1 MPVSVAIES
10 TKKLDYPAAVQ
21 RAMGLADFERG
32 THSPGHSTFHLERI
46 SRLLERLG
54 NPHLAVP
61 TVHVA
66 GTKGKGSTA
75 AMIASILSTAGMR
88 VGLYTSPS
96 LHTVTERVRVGM
108 EPIRQEDFAG
118 LVERMWPEVEWVGE
132 HGGYGPLMYFEFLT
146 ALAFRH
152 FSETNADFQ
161 VIEVGLGGRLDAT
174 NVVHPTVSVIT
185 SISLD
190 HTSVLGDTLPQIASE
205 KAGIVKDEVPVVV
218 APQDEAALATIQR
231 IAFDRG
237 SPMIEVG
244 NALSWQPHQSDLDGQ
259 TFSVRGLRDTYEIT
273 LPLIGD
279 YQQEN
284 AATAIAAAETL
295 IDAEHPLTK
304 ADILD
309 GLRNVR
315 WPGRFQVLRRDGP
328 QVIADGAHNPYSM
341 RRFVEALTRHV
352 DYEHSL
358 VVFGAVSGHSAV
370 GMLEELAKLD
380 PTVISVQSRHPKAAS
395 VEEIAEA
402 AQAAGVSAVMEHG
415 GVGTATRR
423 ALARAG
429 KGDAVIGTGS
439 LSVVGE
445 MIEELEGVE
454 PELYPYLKGVN
465 RRNGRQG

>member
-1 MPVSVAIES
+1 MGVAIQ
-10 TKKLDYPAAVQ
+10 TTNKLDYPAAVR

-32 THSPGHSTFHLERI
+32 THSPRHSTFHLERI

-75 AMIASILSTAGMR
+75 AMIASILSAAGLR

-108 EPIRQEDFAG
+108 KPIAQEDFAS
-118 LVERMWPEVEWVGE
+118 LVERMWPQVEWVGE
-132 HGGYGPLMYFEFLT
+132 HGGFGPLMYFEFLT
-146 ALAFRH
+146 ALAFQH

-174 NVVHPTVSVIT
+174 NVVQPAVSVIT

-190 HTSVLGDTLPQIASE
+190 HTSVLGDTIPLIAAE
-205 KAGIVKDEVPVVV
+205 KAGIVKDGVPVVV
-218 APQDEAALATIQR
+218 APQNSEALDTIRR
-231 IAFDRG
+231 IAMERS
-237 SPMIEVG
+237 SPIVDVG
-244 NALSWQPHQSDLDGQ
+244 HELSWQSHGADLDGQ
-259 TFSVRGLRDTYEIT
+259 TFSVQGLQDTYEVS

-284 AATAIAAAETL
+284 ASTAIAAAESL
-295 IDAEHPLTK
+295 INAGYPLTRS
-304 ADILD
+304 DVLD

-315 WPGRFQVLRRDGP
+315 WPGRFQVLRRDRP
-328 QVIADGAHNPYSM
+328 PVVADGAHNPYSM
-341 RRFVEALTRHV
+341 RRFVEALARYV
-352 DYEHSL
+352 EFEHL
-358 VVFGAVSGHSAV
+358 FVVFGAVRGHSALE
-370 GMLEELAKLD
+370 MLEELAALD
-380 PTVISVQSRHPKAAS
+380 PTVIAVQSRHPKAAT

-402 AQAAGVSAVMEHG
+402 AQAAGVSMAMEHR
-415 GVGTATRR
+415 GVGMATRR
-423 ALARAG
+423 SLSLATN
-429 KGDAVIGTGS
+429 KDAVIGTGS

-445 MIEELEGVE
+445 MIEELEGIT
-454 PELYPYLKGVN
+454 PELYPYLKGVK
-465 RRNGRQG
+465 RRNER

>member
-1 MPVSVAIES
+1 MSVAIQRS
-10 TKKLDYPAAVQ
+10 NKLDYPAAVGL
-21 RAMGLADFERG
+21 AMGLADFERG

-61 TVHVA
+61 TIHVA

-75 AMIASILSTAGMR
+75 AMIASILSAAGHR

-108 EPIRQEDFAG
+108 EPIGQEDFAG

-146 ALAFRH
+146 TLAFQH
-152 FSETNADFQ
+152 FSEINADFQ

-174 NVVHPTVSVIT
+174 NVVHPAVSVIT

-190 HTSVLGDTLPQIASE
+190 HTGVLGDTIPQIASE
-205 KAGIVKDEVPVVV
+205 KAGIIKDGVPVVV
-218 APQDEAALATIQR
+218 APQDEAALDTIRR
-231 IAFDRG
+231 IAVERG
-237 SPMIEVG
+237 SPMVDVERS
-244 NALSWQPHQSDLDGQ
+244 LSWQPYHSDLNGQ
-259 TFSVRGLRDTYEIT
+259 SFTVRGLRDTYKVS
-273 LPLIGD
+273 LPLIGE

-295 IDAEHPLTK
+295 MDAGHPLTK
-304 ADILD
+304 GDILD
-309 GLRNVR
+309 GLRNAR
-315 WPGRFQVLRRDGP
+315 WPGRFQVLRGDGP
-328 QVIADGAHNPYSM
+328 RVIVDGAHNPYSM
-341 RRFVEALTRHV
+341 GRFVEAFTRHV
-352 DYEHSL
+352 DYEHPF
-358 VVFGAVSGHSAV
+358 VVFGAVSGHSAL
-370 GMLEELAKLD
+370 GMLEELAALD
-380 PTVISVQSRHPKAAS
+380 PTVIAVQSRHPKAAS

-415 GVGTATRR
+415 GVATATRR
-423 ALARAG
+423 ALALAAN
-429 KGDAVIGTGS
+429 GDAVVGTGS

-445 MIEELEGVE
+445 MIEELEGVK
-454 PELYPYLKGVN
+454 PELYPYLKGVK
-465 RRNGRQG
+465 RRNGR

>member
-1 MPVSVAIES
+1 MSVAIQRS
-10 TKKLDYPAAVQ
+10 NKLDYPAAVGL
-21 RAMGLADFERG
+21 AMGLADFERG
-32 THSPGHSTFHLERI
+32 THTPGHSTFHLERI

-61 TVHVA
+61 TIHVA

-75 AMIASILSTAGMR
+75 AMIASILSAAGHR

-108 EPIRQEDFAG
+108 EPIGQEDFAG

-146 ALAFRH
+146 TLAFQH
-152 FSETNADFQ
+152 FSEINADFQ

-174 NVVHPTVSVIT
+174 NVVHPAVSVIT

-190 HTSVLGDTLPQIASE
+190 HTGVLGDTIPQIASE
-205 KAGIVKDEVPVVV
+205 KAGIIKDGVPVVV
-218 APQDEAALATIQR
+218 APQDEAALDTIRR
-231 IAFDRG
+231 IAVERG
-237 SPMIEVG
+237 SPMVDVERS
-244 NALSWQPHQSDLDGQ
+244 LSWQPYHSDLNGQ
-259 TFSVRGLRDTYEIT
+259 SFTVHGLRDTYEVS
-273 LPLIGD
+273 LPLIGE

-284 AATAIAAAETL
+284 TATAIAVAEIL
-295 IDAEHPLTK
+295 IDGGCSLTK

-315 WPGRFQVLRRDGP
+315 WPGRFQVLRGDGP
-328 QVIADGAHNPYSM
+328 RVIVDGAHNPYSM
-341 RRFVEALTRHV
+341 GRFVEAFTRHV
-352 DYEHSL
+352 DYEHPF
-358 VVFGAVSGHSAV
+358 VVFGAVSGHSAL
-370 GMLEELAKLD
+370 GMLEELAALD
-380 PTVISVQSRHPKAAS
+380 PTVIAVQSRHPKAAS

-415 GVGTATRR
+415 GVATATRR
-423 ALARAG
+423 ALALAAN
-429 KGDAVIGTGS
+429 GDAVVGTGS

-445 MIEELEGVE
+445 MIEELEGVK
-454 PELYPYLKGVN
+454 PELYPYLKGVK
-465 RRNGRQG
+465 RRNGR

>member
-1 MPVSVAIES
+1 MSVAIRN
-10 TKKLDYPAAVQ
+10 TTKLDYPAAVR

-46 SRLLERLG
+46 TRLLERLG

-75 AMIASILSTAGMR
+75 AMISSILSEAGMR

-96 LHTVTERVRVGM
+96 LHTVTERVRIGM
-108 EPIRQEDFAG
+108 KPIAQEDFAG

-132 HGGYGPLMYFEFLT
+132 HGGHGPLMYFEFLT
-146 ALAFRH
+146 ALAFQH

-174 NVVHPTVSVIT
+174 NVVHPAVSVIT

-190 HTSVLGDTLPQIASE
+190 HTSVLGDTIPLIAAE
-205 KAGIVKDEVPVVV
+205 KAGIVKNGLPVVV
-218 APQDEAALATIQR
+218 APQEAPALDTIRR
-231 IAFDRG
+231 IADERG
-237 SPMIEVG
+237 SPMVDVG
-244 NALSWQPHQSDLDGQ
+244 RELSWQPQHADLDGQ
-259 TFSVRGLRDTYEIT
+259 EFTVNGLNDTYEVKI
-273 LPLIGD
+273 PLIGE

-295 IDAEHPLTK
+295 INAGYPLTSS
-304 ADILD
+304 DILD

-315 WPGRFQVLRRDGP
+315 WPGRFQVLRRKTP

-341 RRFVEALTRHV
+341 RRFVEALTRQV
-352 DYEHSL
+352 EFEHPF
-358 VVFGAVSGHSAV
+358 VVFGAVSGHSAL
-370 GMLEELAKLD
+370 GMLEELAALD
-380 PTVISVQSRHPKAAS
+380 PTVIAVQSRHPKAAA

-402 AQAAGVSAVMEHG
+402 AQAAGISAVMEHG
-415 GVGTATRR
+415 GVGVATSR
-423 ALARAG
+423 ALDLAASN
-429 KGDAVIGTGS
+429 DVVIGTGS

-445 MIEELEGVE
+445 MIEEIEGIE
-454 PELYPYLKGVN
+454 PELYPYLKGVK
-465 RRNGRQG
+465 RHNGR

>member
-1 MPVSVAIES
+1 MSVAISS
-10 TKKLDYPAAVQ
+10 TEQLDYPAAVR

-75 AMIASILSTAGMR
+75 AMISSILSEAGMR

-108 EPIRQEDFAG
+108 KPIAQEDFAG

-146 ALAFRH
+146 ALAFQH

-174 NVVHPTVSVIT
+174 NVVRPAVSVIT

-190 HTSVLGDTLPQIASE
+190 HTSVLGDTIPLIAAE
-205 KAGIVKDEVPVVV
+205 KAGIIKDGLPVVV
-218 APQDEAALATIQR
+218 APQEASALDTIRR
-231 IAFDRG
+231 IAAERG
-237 SPMIEVG
+237 SPVVDVG
-244 NALSWQPHQSDLDGQ
+244 RELSWQPRHADLDGQ
-259 TFSVRGLRDTYEIT
+259 TFTVNGLNDTYEVS
-273 LPLIGD
+273 LPLIGE

-295 IDAEHPLTK
+295 INAGYPLTSS
-304 ADILD
+304 DILD

-315 WPGRFQVLRRDGP
+315 WPGRFQVLRRAAR

-352 DYEHSL
+352 EFEHPV
-358 VVFGAVSGHSAV
+358 VVFGAVSGHSAL
-370 GMLEELAKLD
+370 GMLEELAALD
-380 PTVISVQSRHPKAAS
+380 PTVIAVQSRHPKAAA

-402 AQAAGVSAVMEHG
+402 AQAAGISVVMEHG
-415 GVGTATRR
+415 GVGVATSR
-423 ALARAG
+423 ALALATSS
-429 KGDAVIGTGS
+429 DVVVGTGS

-445 MIEELEGVE
+445 MIEEIEGIE
-454 PELYPYLKGVN
+454 PELYPYLKGVK

>member
-1 MPVSVAIES
+1 
-10 TKKLDYPAAVQ
+10 
-21 RAMGLADFERG
+21 MGLADFERG

-46 SRLLERLG
+46 TRLLERLG
-54 NPHLAVP
+54 NPHLTVP

-75 AMIASILSTAGMR
+75 AMISSILSSAGMR

-96 LHTVTERVRVGM
+96 LHTVTERIRVGM
-108 EPIRQEDFAG
+108 EPIAQEDFAG

-146 ALAFRH
+146 ALAFQH
-152 FSETNADFQ
+152 FSETNVDFQ

-174 NVVHPTVSVIT
+174 NVVHPAVSVIT

-190 HTSVLGDTLPQIASE
+190 HTSVLGDTIPLIAAE
-205 KAGIVKDEVPVVV
+205 KAGIIKDGVPVVV
-218 APQDEAALATIQR
+218 APQDGEALETIRR
-231 IAFDRG
+231 IADERR
-237 SPMIEVG
+237 SPMVDVG
-244 NALSWQPHQSDLDGQ
+244 RELSWQPQHADIDGQ
-259 TFSVRGLRDTYEIT
+259 AFTVNGLNDSYEVKI
-273 LPLIGD
+273 PLIGE

-284 AATAIAAAETL
+284 AAAAIAAAETL
-295 IDAEHPLTK
+295 IDAGYPLTRS
-304 ADILD
+304 DILE

-328 QVIADGAHNPYSM
+328 LVIADGAHNPYSM

-352 DYEHSL
+352 EFEHPF

-370 GMLEELAKLD
+370 GMLEELVALD
-380 PTVISVQSRHPKAAS
+380 PTVIAVQSRHPKAAA

-402 AQAAGVSAVMEHG
+402 AQAVGVSVVMEHR
-415 GVGTATRR
+415 GVGDATRR
-423 ALARAG
+423 ALDLATS
-429 KGDAVIGTGS
+429 KDAVIGTGS

-445 MIEELEGVE
+445 MIEELDGVK
-454 PELYPYLKGVN
+454 PELYPYLKGVK
-465 RRNGRQG
+465 RRNERQG

>member
-1 MPVSVAIES
+1 
-10 TKKLDYPAAVQ
+10 
-21 RAMGLADFERG
+21 
-32 THSPGHSTFHLERI
+32 
-46 SRLLERLG
+46 
-54 NPHLAVP
+54 
-61 TVHVA
+61 
-66 GTKGKGSTA
+66 
-75 AMIASILSTAGMR
+75 
-88 VGLYTSPS
+88 
-96 LHTVTERVRVGM
+96 M
-108 EPIRQEDFAG
+108 EPIRQENFAG
-118 LVERMWPEVEWVGE
+118 LVERMWPEVESVGE

-174 NVVHPTVSVIT
+174 NVVHPAVSVIT

-380 PTVISVQSRHPKAAS
+380 PTVIAVQSRHPKAAS

-423 ALARAG
+423 GSCSLAQGRA
-429 KGDAVIGTGS
+429 T
-439 LSVVGE
+439 
-445 MIEELEGVE
+445 
-454 PELYPYLKGVN
+454 
-465 RRNGRQG
+465 R

>member
-1 MPVSVAIES
+1 
-10 TKKLDYPAAVQ
+10 
-21 RAMGLADFERG
+21 MGLADFERG

-54 NPHLAVP
+54 NPHLSVP

-75 AMIASILSTAGMR
+75 AMVASILSAAGLR

-96 LHTVTERVRVGM
+96 LHTVTERVRVDM
-108 EPIRQEDFAG
+108 EPIGREEFAS
-118 LVERMWPEVEWVGE
+118 LVERMWPAVEWVGE
-132 HGGYGPLMYFEFLT
+132 RGGYGPLMYFEFLT
-146 ALAFRH
+146 ALAFQH

-174 NVVHPTVSVIT
+174 NVVQPEVSVIT

-190 HTSVLGDTLPQIASE
+190 HTSILGDTIPLIASE
-205 KAGIVKDEVPVVV
+205 KAGIVKDGVPVVV
-218 APQDEAALATIQR
+218 APQGEEALDTIRR
-231 IAFDRG
+231 IAVDRG
-237 SPMIEVG
+237 SRMVDVG
-244 NALSWQPHQSDLDGQ
+244 NALRWESEHSDLDGQ
-259 TFSVRGLRDTYEIT
+259 AFSISGLRDTYDVA

-295 IDAEHPLTK
+295 IDAGHPLTK
-304 ADILD
+304 GDILK
-309 GLRNVR
+309 GLSDVR

-328 QVIADGAHNPYSM
+328 AVIADGAHNPYSM

-352 DYEHSL
+352 DYEQPF
-358 VVFGAVSGHSAV
+358 VVFGAVSGHSAL

-380 PTVISVQSRHPKAAS
+380 PTVIAVQSRHPKAAS

-402 AQAAGVSAVMEHG
+402 AQAAGMSVVMEQE
-415 GVGTATRR
+415 GVGPATRG
-423 ALARAG
+423 ALDLA
-429 KGDAVIGTGS
+429 KSGDVVIGTGS

-445 MIEELEGVE
+445 MIEELEGVK
-454 PELYPYLKGVN
+454 PELYPYLKGVK
-465 RRNGRQG
+465 RRNGRQR

>member
-1 MPVSVAIES
+1 MSVAIQRS
-10 TKKLDYPAAVQ
+10 NKLDYPAAVGL
-21 RAMGLADFERG
+21 AMGLADFERG

-61 TVHVA
+61 TIHVA

-75 AMIASILSTAGMR
+75 AMIASILSAAGHR

-108 EPIRQEDFAG
+108 EPIGQEDFAG

-146 ALAFRH
+146 TLAFQH
-152 FSETNADFQ
+152 FSEINADFQ

-174 NVVHPTVSVIT
+174 NVVHPAVSVIT

-190 HTSVLGDTLPQIASE
+190 HTGVLGDTIPQIASE
-205 KAGIVKDEVPVVV
+205 KAGIIKDGVPVVV
-218 APQDEAALATIQR
+218 APQDEAALDTIRR
-231 IAFDRG
+231 IAVERG
-237 SPMIEVG
+237 SPMVDVERS
-244 NALSWQPHQSDLDGQ
+244 LSWQPYHSDLNGQ
-259 TFSVRGLRDTYEIT
+259 SFTVRGLRDTYKVS
-273 LPLIGD
+273 LPLIGE

-295 IDAEHPLTK
+295 MDAGHPLTK
-304 ADILD
+304 GDILD
-309 GLRNVR
+309 GLRNAR
-315 WPGRFQVLRRDGP
+315 WPGRFQVLRGDGP
-328 QVIADGAHNPYSM
+328 RVIVDGAHNPYSM
-341 RRFVEALTRHV
+341 GRFVEAFTRHV
-352 DYEHSL
+352 DYEHPF
-358 VVFGAVSGHSAV
+358 VVFGAVSGHSAL
-370 GMLEELAKLD
+370 GMLEELAALN
-380 PTVISVQSRHPKAAS
+380 PTVIAVQSRHPKAAS

-415 GVGTATRR
+415 GVATATRR
-423 ALARAG
+423 ALALAAN
-429 KGDAVIGTGS
+429 GDAVVGTGS

-445 MIEELEGVE
+445 MIEELEGVK
-454 PELYPYLKGVN
+454 PELYPYLKGVK
-465 RRNGRQG
+465 RRNGR

>member
-1 MPVSVAIES
+1 MPLSVAIPS
-10 TKKLDYPAAVQ
+10 TNKLDYPAAVR

-46 SRLLERLG
+46 TRLLERLG

-75 AMIASILSTAGMR
+75 AMIASILSEAGMR

-96 LHTVTERVRVGM
+96 LHTVTERVRIGM
-108 EPIRQEDFAG
+108 KPIAQEDFAG

-146 ALAFRH
+146 TLAFQH

-174 NVVHPTVSVIT
+174 NVVHPAVSVIT

-190 HTSVLGDTLPQIASE
+190 HTSVLGDTIPLIAAE
-205 KAGIVKDEVPVVV
+205 KAGIIKDGLPVVI
-218 APQDEAALATIQR
+218 APQEASALDTIRR
-231 IAFDRG
+231 IAVERG
-237 SPMIEVG
+237 SPMVDVG
-244 NALSWQPHQSDLDGQ
+244 NALSWQSHHSDLDGQ
-259 TFSVRGLRDTYEIT
+259 ALTVNGLNDTYEVS
-273 LPLIGD
+273 LPLIGE

-295 IDAEHPLTK
+295 NDAGYPLTSS
-304 ADILD
+304 DILD

-315 WPGRFQVLRRDGP
+315 WPGRFQVLRRKTP

-352 DYEHSL
+352 EFEHPV

-370 GMLEELAKLD
+370 GMLEELAALD
-380 PTVISVQSRHPKAAS
+380 PTVIAVQSRHPKAAA

-402 AQAAGVSAVMEHG
+402 AQAAGISAVMEHG
-415 GVGTATRR
+415 GVGVATSR
-423 ALARAG
+423 ALDLADEQRRGNWYRIALRSGRDDRGDRGYRA
-429 KGDAVIGTGS
+429 
-439 LSVVGE
+439 
-445 MIEELEGVE
+445 
-454 PELYPYLKGVN
+454 
-465 RRNGRQG
+465 

>member
-1 MPVSVAIES
+1 MSVAIRN
-10 TKKLDYPAAVQ
+10 TTKLDYPAAVR

-75 AMIASILSTAGMR
+75 AMIASILSVSGMR

-96 LHTVTERVRVGM
+96 LHTVTERVRIGM
-108 EPIRQEDFAG
+108 KPIAQEDFAG

-146 ALAFRH
+146 ALAFQH
-152 FSETNADFQ
+152 FRETNADFQ

-174 NVVHPTVSVIT
+174 NVVHPAVSVIT

-190 HTSVLGDTLPQIASE
+190 HTSVLGDTIPLIAAE
-205 KAGIVKDEVPVVV
+205 KAGIIKDGLPVVV
-218 APQDEAALATIQR
+218 APQETSALDTIRR
-231 IAFDRG
+231 IADERG
-237 SPMIEVG
+237 SPMVDVG
-244 NALSWQPHQSDLDGQ
+244 RELSWQPQHADLDGQ
-259 TFSVRGLRDTYEIT
+259 AFKVNGLNDVYEVKI
-273 LPLIGD
+273 PLIGE

-295 IDAEHPLTK
+295 NDAGYPLTSS
-304 ADILD
+304 DILD

-315 WPGRFQVLRRDGP
+315 WPGRFQVLRRKTP

-352 DYEHSL
+352 EFEHPV

-370 GMLEELAKLD
+370 GMLEELTALD
-380 PTVISVQSRHPKAAS
+380 PTVIAVQSRHPKAAA

-402 AQAAGVSAVMEHG
+402 AQAAGISAVMEHG
-415 GVGTATRR
+415 DVGVATSR
-423 ALARAG
+423 ALDLAASN
-429 KGDAVIGTGS
+429 DVVIGTGS

-445 MIEELEGVE
+445 MIEEIEGIE
-454 PELYPYLKGVN
+454 PELYPYLKGVK
-465 RRNGRQG
+465 RHNGR

>member
-1 MPVSVAIES
+1 MSVAIPS
-10 TKKLDYPAAVQ
+10 TNKLDYPAAVR

-46 SRLLERLG
+46 TRLLERLG

-75 AMIASILSTAGMR
+75 AMISSILSEAGMR

-96 LHTVTERVRVGM
+96 LHTVTERVRIGM
-108 EPIRQEDFAG
+108 KPIAQEDFAG

-132 HGGYGPLMYFEFLT
+132 HGGHGPLMYFEFLT
-146 ALAFRH
+146 ALAFQH

-174 NVVHPTVSVIT
+174 NVVHPAVSVIT

-190 HTSVLGDTLPQIASE
+190 HTSVLGDTIPLIAAE
-205 KAGIVKDEVPVVV
+205 KAGIVKNGLPVVV
-218 APQDEAALATIQR
+218 GPQEASALDTIRR
-231 IAFDRG
+231 IAVERR
-237 SPMIEVG
+237 SPIVDVG
-244 NALSWQPHQSDLDGQ
+244 RELSWQSHHSGLDGQ
-259 TFSVRGLRDTYEIT
+259 ALTVNGLNDTYEVS
-273 LPLIGD
+273 LPLIGE

-295 IDAEHPLTK
+295 INAGYPLTSS
-304 ADILD
+304 DILD

-315 WPGRFQVLRRDGP
+315 WPGRFQVLRRTEP
-328 QVIADGAHNPYSM
+328 LVIADGAHNPYSM

-352 DYEHSL
+352 EFEHPF

-370 GMLEELAKLD
+370 GMLEELAALD
-380 PTVISVQSRHPKAAS
+380 PTVIAVQSRHPKAAA

-402 AQAAGVSAVMEHG
+402 AQAAGISAVMEHG
-415 GVGTATRR
+415 GVGVATRR
-423 ALARAG
+423 ALALAA
-429 KGDAVIGTGS
+429 KGDVVVGTGS

-445 MIEELEGVE
+445 MIEEIEGIE
-454 PELYPYLKGVN
+454 PELYPYLKGVK

>member
-1 MPVSVAIES
+1 
-10 TKKLDYPAAVQ
+10 
-21 RAMGLADFERG
+21 MGLADFERG

-54 NPHLAVP
+54 NPHLTVP

-75 AMIASILSTAGMR
+75 AMIASILSAAGLR

-96 LHTVTERVRVGM
+96 LHKVTERVRVGM
-108 EPIRQEDFAG
+108 EPIGQEDFAG
-118 LVERMWPEVEWVGE
+118 LVERMWPEVEWMGE

-146 ALAFRH
+146 ALAFQH

-174 NVVHPTVSVIT
+174 NVVHPAVSVIT

-190 HTSVLGDTLPQIASE
+190 HTSVLGDTIPQIANE

-231 IAFDRG
+231 IAVERG
-237 SPMIEVG
+237 SPMVDVG
-244 NALSWQPHQSDLDGQ
+244 NALSWWSHGADLDGQ
-259 TFSVRGLRDTYEIT
+259 TFTVHSLRDTYEID
-273 LPLIGD
+273 LPLIGE

-295 IDAEHPLTK
+295 IDAGCPLTK
-304 ADILD
+304 GDILD
-309 GLRNVR
+309 GLRGVR
-315 WPGRFQVLRRDGP
+315 WPGRFQVLGRDGP
-328 QVIADGAHNPYSM
+328 VVIADGAHNPYSM
-341 RRFVEALTRHV
+341 GRYVEAFTRHV
-352 DYEHSL
+352 DYEH
-358 VVFGAVSGHSAV
+358 VFAVFGAVSGHSAL
-370 GMLEELAKLD
+370 GMLEELAALD
-380 PTVISVQSRHPKAAS
+380 PTVIAVQSRHPKAAT
-395 VEEIAEA
+395 VEEITEA
-402 AQAAGVSAVMEHG
+402 AQAAGVSVVMEHG

-423 ALARAG
+423 ALGLAG

-445 MIEELEGVE
+445 MIEELEGVK
-454 PELYPYLKGVN
+454 PELYPYLKGVK

>member
-1 MPVSVAIES
+1 MSLSLAIPS
-10 TKKLDYPAAVQ
+10 TNKLDYPAAV
-21 RAMGLADFERG
+21 RLAMGLADFERG

-46 SRLLERLG
+46 TRLLERLG

-75 AMIASILSTAGMR
+75 AMLLSILSAAGMR

-108 EPIRQEDFAG
+108 EPIGQEDFAG
-118 LVERMWPEVEWVGE
+118 LVERMWPEVEWVGG

-146 ALAFRH
+146 ALAFQH
-152 FSETNADFQ
+152 FRETNSDFQ

-174 NVVHPTVSVIT
+174 NVVHPAVSVIT

-190 HTSVLGDTLPQIASE
+190 HTSVLGDTIPLIAAE
-205 KAGIVKDEVPVVV
+205 KAGIIKDSVPVVV
-218 APQDEAALATIQR
+218 APQDEAALDTIRR
-231 IAFDRG
+231 IADERS
-237 SPMIEVG
+237 SPMVDVDRR
-244 NALSWQPHQSDLDGQ
+244 LSWQPQHADLDGQ
-259 TFSVRGLRDTYEIT
+259 TFIVNGLNDVYEVTI
-273 LPLIGD
+273 PLIGE

-295 IDAEHPLTK
+295 IDAGHSLTK
-304 ADILD
+304 ANILD

-315 WPGRFQVLRRDGP
+315 WPGRFQVLRRAEP

-352 DYEHSL
+352 DFEHPFI
-358 VVFGAVSGHSAV
+358 VFGAVKGHSAV
-370 GMLEELAKLD
+370 EMLEELAALD
-380 PTVISVQSRHPKAAS
+380 PTVIAVQSRHPKAAP

-402 AQAAGVSAVMEHG
+402 AQAVGVSAVMEHG
-415 GVGTATRR
+415 GVGVATRR
-423 ALARAG
+423 ALALATSS
-429 KGDAVIGTGS
+429 DAVVGTGS

-445 MIEELEGVE
+445 MIEEIEGIE
-454 PELYPYLKGVN
+454 PELYPYLKGVK
-465 RRNGRQG
+465 RQNGR

>member
-1 MPVSVAIES
+1 
-10 TKKLDYPAAVQ
+10 
-21 RAMGLADFERG
+21 MGLADFERG

-75 AMIASILSTAGMR
+75 AMISSILSEAGMR

-108 EPIRQEDFAG
+108 EPIGPEDFAD

-132 HGGYGPLMYFEFLT
+132 HGGHGPLMYFEFLT
-146 ALAFRH
+146 ALAFQH

-174 NVVHPTVSVIT
+174 NVVHPAVSVIT

-190 HTSVLGDTLPQIASE
+190 HTSVLGDTIPLIAAE
-205 KAGIVKDEVPVVV
+205 KAGIIKDGLPVVI
-218 APQDEAALATIQR
+218 APQEASALDTIRR
-231 IAFDRG
+231 IAAERG
-237 SPMIEVG
+237 SPMVDVG
-244 NALSWQPHQSDLDGQ
+244 RELSWQPQHADLDGQ
-259 TFSVRGLRDTYEIT
+259 VFKVNGLNDTYEVKI
-273 LPLIGD
+273 PLIGE

-295 IDAEHPLTK
+295 INAGYPLTSS
-304 ADILD
+304 DILD

-315 WPGRFQVLRRDGP
+315 WPGRFQVLRRTEP
-328 QVIADGAHNPYSM
+328 LVIADGAHNPYSM
-341 RRFVEALTRHV
+341 RRFVEALTRQV
-352 DYEHSL
+352 EFEHPF
-358 VVFGAVSGHSAV
+358 VVFGAVSGHSAL
-370 GMLEELAKLD
+370 GMLEELAALD
-380 PTVISVQSRHPKAAS
+380 PTVIAVQSRHPKAAA

-402 AQAAGVSAVMEHG
+402 AQAAGISVVMEHG
-415 GVGTATRR
+415 GVGVATSR
-423 ALARAG
+423 ALALATSS
-429 KGDAVIGTGS
+429 DMVIGTGS

-445 MIEELEGVE
+445 MIEEIEGIE
-454 PELYPYLKGVN
+454 PELYPYLKGVK

>member
-1 MPVSVAIES
+1 
-10 TKKLDYPAAVQ
+10 
-21 RAMGLADFERG
+21 MGLADFERG

-61 TVHVA
+61 TIHVA

-75 AMIASILSTAGMR
+75 AMIAAILSAAGHR

-146 ALAFRH
+146 SLAFQH
-152 FSETNADFQ
+152 FSEINADFQ

-174 NVVHPTVSVIT
+174 NVVHPAVSVIT

-190 HTSVLGDTLPQIASE
+190 HTGVLGDTIPQIASE
-205 KAGIVKDEVPVVV
+205 KAGIIKDRVPVVV
-218 APQDEAALATIQR
+218 APQDEAALDTIRR
-231 IAFDRG
+231 IAVERG
-237 SPMIEVG
+237 SPMVDVG
-244 NALSWQPHQSDLDGQ
+244 NALSWRSHQSDLDGQ
-259 TFSVRGLRDTYEIT
+259 TFTVHGLRDTYEVN
-273 LPLIGD
+273 LPLIGE

-284 AATAIAAAETL
+284 TATAIAAAETL
-295 IDAEHPLTK
+295 MDAGHPLTK
-304 ADILD
+304 GDILD

-315 WPGRFQVLRRDGP
+315 WAGRFQVLRGDGP
-328 QVIADGAHNPYSM
+328 RVIVDGAHNPYSM
-341 RRFVEALTRHV
+341 GRFVEAFTRHV
-352 DYEHSL
+352 DYEHPF
-358 VVFGAVSGHSAV
+358 VVFGAVSGHSAL
-370 GMLEELAKLD
+370 GMLEELAALN
-380 PTVISVQSRHPKAAS
+380 PTVIAVQSRHPKAAS

-415 GVGTATRR
+415 GVATATRR
-423 ALARAG
+423 ALALAAN
-429 KGDAVIGTGS
+429 GDAVVGTGS

-445 MIEELEGVE
+445 MIEELEGVK
-454 PELYPYLKGVN
+454 PELYPYLKGVK
-465 RRNGRQG
+465 RRNGR

>member
-1 MPVSVAIES
+1 MSVAISS
-10 TKKLDYPAAVQ
+10 TEQLDYPAAV
-21 RAMGLADFERG
+21 RLAMGLADFERG

-75 AMIASILSTAGMR
+75 AMIASILSEAGMR

-108 EPIRQEDFAG
+108 EPIAQEDFAG

-132 HGGYGPLMYFEFLT
+132 HGGHGPLMYFEFLT
-146 ALAFRH
+146 ALAFQH

-174 NVVHPTVSVIT
+174 NVVHPAVSVIT

-190 HTSVLGDTLPQIASE
+190 HTSVLGDTIPLIAAE
-205 KAGIVKDEVPVVV
+205 KAGIVKDGLPVVV
-218 APQDEAALATIQR
+218 APQEASALDTIRRTADE
-231 IAFDRG
+231 RG
-237 SPMIEVG
+237 SPMVDVG
-244 NALSWQPHQSDLDGQ
+244 RELSWKPQHADLDGQ
-259 TFSVRGLRDTYEIT
+259 AFTVNGLNDTYEVS
-273 LPLIGD
+273 LPLIGE

-295 IDAEHPLTK
+295 INAGYPLTSS
-304 ADILD
+304 DILE

-315 WPGRFQVLRRDGP
+315 WPGRFQVLRRAAP

-352 DYEHSL
+352 EFEHPV

-370 GMLEELAKLD
+370 GMLEELAALD
-380 PTVISVQSRHPKAAS
+380 PTVIAVQSRHPKAAA

-402 AQAAGVSAVMEHG
+402 AQAAGISAVMEHG
-415 GVGTATRR
+415 GIGVATSR
-423 ALARAG
+423 ALALAASS
-429 KGDAVIGTGS
+429 DVVIGTGS

-445 MIEELEGVE
+445 MIEEIEGIE
-454 PELYPYLKGVN
+454 PEMYPYLKGVK
-465 RRNGRQG
+465 RHNGR